1 MNSPASRYL
10 QCSVFLFFTFFFF
23 LRVEHALVR
32 AQPGGSAL
40 YFSSY
45 YPIYNLIH
53 QMGYA
58 GFISVD
64 CGLPDESDYR
74 DDATGITYVP
84 DTPYVDAGVTE
95 IATAEGFPRRYRTLR
110 VFPQGGRN
118 CYNLRP
124 VHLGG
129 KYLVRAGFFYGDYD
143 GLQSPPEFELHIG
156 VNVRLTIRLSLN
168 DSSLSEVIAAAQGH
182 TIWVCLVNTNKGT
195 PLISTIEVR
204 PLPNLLYPHA
214 NASQSLHLQRR
225 SNFGTEALLR
235 YPEDPYDRIWLGLA
249 GSFPVINTTSPVA
262 ATSNDSF
269 QVPSL
274 VLRTAISVPN
284 VSYSLIVRAAVGDPD
299 DIVYAVLHF
308 AELQNMTRPNQ
319 TRIMDLFGEGREEGI
334 LRNYSPPFLEADH
347 VRVTDAA
354 IGQTGIYNI
363 SLIPSIASTLPP
375 MINAMESFLVRKVDE
390 LPTDLGDVRAIQA
403 IRAAYKLKRNWQGDP
418 CVPIDYVWDGLRCD
432 YYDGLKPPRIVSLDM
447 SNNNLSGS
455 FPDFLA
461 ELPALK
467 LLNLVSNKITLPSR
481 GLCTKLMN
489 RRLSL
494 RFVLISFPRNRSGP
508 YFSFE

>member
-32 AQPGGSAL
+32 AQPG
-40 YFSSY
+40 
-45 YPIYNLIH
+45 
-53 QMGYA
+53 
-58 GFISVD
+58 FISVD

-74 DDATGITYVP
+74 DDATGITY
-84 DTPYVDAGVTE
+84 
-95 IATAEGFPRRYRTLR
+95 IAAAEGFPRRYRTLR

-124 VHLGG
+124 VHLGE
-129 KYLVRAGFFYGDYD
+129 
-143 GLQSPPEFELHIG
+143 STW
-156 VNVRLTIRLSLN
+156 LTIRLSLN

-204 PLPNLLYPHA
+204 PLPNLLYP
-214 NASQSLHLQRR
+214 Q
-225 SNFGTEALLR
+225 

-249 GSFPVINTTSPVA
+249 RSFPVINTTSPVA

-269 QVPSL
+269 QVPSR

-284 VSYSLIVRAAVGDPD
+284 VSYSLI
-299 DIVYAVLHF
+299 
-308 AELQNMTRPNQ
+308 LQNMTRPNQ

-334 LRNYSPPFLEADH
+334 LRNYTPPFLEADH

-354 IGQTGIYNI
+354 VGQTGIYNI

-390 LPTDLGDVRAIQA
+390 LPTDLGDVRVIQA

-418 CVPIDYVWDGLRCD
+418 CVPIDYVWDGNLSSS
-432 YYDGLKPPRIVSLDM
+432 GLIGEIPRSIANLTALTTLDM

-461 ELPALK
+461 ELPEFGR
-467 LLNLVSNKITLPSR
+467 NKITLPSG

-489 RRLSL
+489 RRRSL
-494 RFVLISFPRNRSGP
+494 RNVLRSAQFQFTKGKF
-508 YFSFE
+508 FSLKQTKVSTSHHHNDITSSAHCHPDVNHFKENKGVHILMST